1 MLHASVLSSSVC
13 YNGAAAE
20 IALFRILK
28 TKICSMAF
36 IFVIVFALLFFD
48 IALNINGRVA
58 IVSLGL
64 TFFCQFFPLS
74 FITNLGEI

>member
-1 MLHASVLSSSVC
+1 MLHASALSSSVC

-58 IVSLGL
+58 IVTLGL
-64 TFFCQFFPLS
+64 NSLSIFFIEFHY
-74 FITNLGEI
+74 